1 MSKDEIVLP
10 NRYFVICLARQILAQ
25 GVRSP
30 AEELKAEKVLSMLH
44 DLRMSEEDN
53 ETVDQMTDELED
65 ALQTFTNN
73 ENHANWYKGNEP
85 EEGWCP
91 ES

>member
-1 MSKDEIVLP
+1 MDKGIRTEQEEKKMCYLIRQLKEKTTKHPAHNFTSVPPFKDL
-10 NRYFVICLARQILAQ
+10 L
-25 GVRSP
+25 
-30 AEELKAEKVLSMLH
+30 EEA
-44 DLRMSEEDN
+44 
-53 ETVDQMTDELED
+53 ED

-73 ENHANWYKGNEP
+73 ENHANWYEGEKP